1 MRSTGLT
8 MYDAGPHSR
17 QNDNA
22 AAHFEKMHAL
32 FPVVLH
38 YKMKWDECAD
48 VRSPGLTMYD
58 AGPHSRRDDNGA
70 ARGDHEWPVL
80 GVASPANLSRDP

>member
-1 MRSTGLT
+1 
-8 MYDAGPHSR
+8 MYYAGPHSR
-17 QNDNA
+17 QNGNA

-32 FPVVLH
+32 FPVDLH